1 MVFPASRRGSAG
13 PAPAEQVVC
22 VLQCLHPVQRPAGAW
37 HPDGSSGS
45 CWAPFLQRRCRPPPS
60 SPSMGSPFASH
71 CIAGLGFPL
80 ARQTS
85 LPSSP
90 GAKMRFWGSSSQYG
104 AALKHTNVPV
114 THVANR
120 TRRSPEVP
128 TQTISSAA
136 NKCNRRAEPTAP
148 TARRAGWRR
157 CWWGWMQHS
166 PRGKPPK
173 PHLPPSISGCESEE
187 DGKVKATYPSL
198 SPRSC
203 GGCCPSCWR
212 PSRNT
217 PRSLP
222 PRRWRSEEPY

>member
-1 MVFPASRRGSAG
+1 MLGSVS
-13 PAPAEQVVC
+13 AEE
-22 VLQCLHPVQRPAGAW
+22 VQTT
-37 HPDGSSGS
+37 
-45 CWAPFLQRRCRPPPS
+45 PPG
-60 SPSMGSPFASH
+60 SPSMGSPFTSH

-120 TRRSPEVP
+120 TRWSPEVP

-148 TARRAGWRR
+148 TAYRAGWRR

-166 PRGKPPK
+166 PHGKPPD
-173 PHLPPSISGCESEE
+173 HACPPQFLAVR
-187 DGKVKATYPSL
+187 GKKMA
-198 SPRSC
+198 R
-203 GGCCPSCWR
+203 
-212 PSRNT
+212 
-217 PRSLP
+217 
-222 PRRWRSEEPY
+222 